1 MPIDPLAPEH
11 TYRDVDPFLA
21 NVYRRVLDAHDSK
34 SIVFMG
40 DSAGGG
46 LALGLCH
53 PVREDQG
60 LNRIRRP
67 GDGPHVVQ
75 LQRSLHKIRAADG
88 GELRRDQAHCGEYGG
103 PRSHVDSWDGTVNL
117 SEPNWPM

>member
-1 MPIDPLAPEH
+1 MSTAANLLVPKGQTGICSDSTEKYLTVPIDPLAPEH
-11 TYRDVDPFLA
+11 TYRDVDPFLR

-53 PVREDQG
+53 PVREDQ
-60 LNRIRRP
+60 
-67 GDGPHVVQ
+67 V
-75 LQRSLHKIRAADG
+75 
-88 GELRRDQAHCGEYGG
+88 
-103 PRSHVDSWDGTVNL
+103 
-117 SEPNWPM
+117 